1 MTDRRRILM
10 CRPSQFDVQYIINPW
25 MEGHIGRVRH
35 AVAMEQWTALHAAVS
50 QRAEVEVIDGAP
62 GLPDMCFAANAGLV
76 LDDRFIASTFR
87 VYQRQPETPIYT
99 RWFKR
104 AGLAVM
110 EPLVDMPFEGE
121 GDALLETDGGAGV
134 RLWAGYGVRSSLES
148 HRAIADALQLEVV
161 SLRLVDERF
170 YHIDTCF
177 TPLQDGHIMYYPR
190 AFDQMSLREIRSR
203 VEPDRRLEV
212 QEADAL
218 QFACNA
224 LVLDRAIILNHAS
237 DELREQL
244 TAWGYEVILQPVDE
258 FMLAGGAV
266 KCLCLILRQSVGQPE
281 LARAIASPIRTT
293 RVELTGHLLDSG
305 LITRL
310 FDLTDE
316 AGGEANVEQLL
327 IAPRHDQPSTARL
340 RVSAPSAERLDMI
353 VSRLMPL
360 GAHPVAA
367 APTDARLE
375 TVTQP
380 GVAPPDFY
388 STTIYPTDV
397 RIAGRWVRAA
407 GQRMDAVIVVD
418 RQPDGA
424 SAVRCSLI
432 RDLRAEDRVVC
443 GVEGV
448 RVNRPM
454 VQKGDSE
461 FAFMSAGVS
470 TERRVELAVEELA
483 WEMKRIRARRGK
495 IVCVAG
501 PVVIHT
507 GGGKYLS
514 EIIRLGYVQALL
526 TGNALP
532 THDIELNLFGT
543 SLGVDLVRGVGVHGG
558 HQHHL
563 KAINLVRAAGS
574 IRQAVHQGIITG
586 GVMYECVQN
595 NVQYVLAGSIRD
607 DGPLPDTLMDLV
619 EAQRAYAAAIQDAD
633 MILML
638 CSMLH
643 AIGTG
648 NMTPA
653 GVRLVCVDITPS
665 VVTKLADRGSL
676 ESTGIVTDVGLFLNL
691 LARRCAT
698 GFARATAG

>member
-1 MTDRRRILM
+1 MAGRERILM
-10 CRPSQFDVQYIINPW
+10 CRPTEFGVQYVINPW
-25 MEGHIGRVRH
+25 MEGHIGRVRTD
-35 AVAMEQWTALHAAVS
+35 VAMRQWSALYDVVS
-50 QRAEVEVIDGAP
+50 GLADVEVIDQAA

-76 LDDRFIASTFR
+76 LGDRFIPSAFR
-87 VYQRQPETPIYT
+87 VVQRQPETPLFS
-99 RWFKR
+99 RWFKQ
-104 AGLAVM
+104 AGFTLVESLADV
-110 EPLVDMPFEGE
+110 PFEGE
-121 GDALLETDGGAGV
+121 GDALWQADAQSGG

-148 HRAIADALQLEVV
+148 HRSICETLGLEVV

-170 YHIDTCF
+170 YHLDTCLA
-177 TPLQDGHIMYYPR
+177 PLQDGRVMYYPR
-190 AFDQMSLREIRSR
+190 AFDEMSLRELRAR
-203 VEPDRRLEV
+203 VAADHRLEIR
-212 QEADAL
+212 EEDAMR
-218 QFACNA
+218 FACNA
-224 LVLDRAIILNHAS
+224 LVVDRTVILNQAG
-237 DELREQL
+237 DELRRRL
-244 TAWGYEVILQPVDE
+244 AAWGYDVIVSPVEE

-266 KCLCLILRQSVGQPE
+266 KCLCLKLDQHVPG
-281 LARAIASPIRTT
+281 AAGRAMPDSPIRTK
-293 RVELTGHLLDSG
+293 RIELTGHLLDSG

-310 FDLTDE
+310 FDVTED

-327 IAPRHDQPSTARL
+327 IAQRHDQPSTARL
-340 RVSAPSAERLDMI
+340 RVSAPSAERLDLI
-353 VSRLMPL
+353 VNRLMPM
-360 GAHPVAA
+360 GARQLAE
-367 APTDARLE
+367 PTNARRE
-375 TVTQP
+375 RVTQA
-380 GVAPPDFY
+380 GVAPQDFY

-397 RIAGRWVRAA
+397 RVNGQWLRAA
-407 GQRMDAVIVVD
+407 GQRMDAVLVVESD
-418 RQPDGA
+418 AEGA
-424 SAVRCSLI
+424 SRVGCSLI
-432 RDLRAEDRVVC
+432 RDLRPDDQVVC

-454 VQKGDSE
+454 IGKADSE
-461 FAFMSAGVS
+461 FSFMSAGVS

-483 WEMKRIRARRGK
+483 WEMKRIRARRGR

-514 EIIRLGYVQALL
+514 EIIRLGYVQTLL
-526 TGNALP
+526 TGNAMP
-532 THDIELNLFGT
+532 VHDIELNLFGT
-543 SLGVDLVRGVGVHGG
+543 SLGVDLARGVGVHGG

-574 IRQAVHQGIITG
+574 IRQAVQQGVVTG
-586 GVMYECVQN
+586 GVMYECVRQG
-595 NVQYVLAGSIRD
+595 VQYVLAGSIRD
-607 DGPLPDTLMDLV
+607 DGPLPDTLMDLT

-653 GVRLVCVDITPS
+653 GVRLVCVDIAPS

-691 LARRCAT
+691 LARRLAT
-698 GFARATAG
+698 E